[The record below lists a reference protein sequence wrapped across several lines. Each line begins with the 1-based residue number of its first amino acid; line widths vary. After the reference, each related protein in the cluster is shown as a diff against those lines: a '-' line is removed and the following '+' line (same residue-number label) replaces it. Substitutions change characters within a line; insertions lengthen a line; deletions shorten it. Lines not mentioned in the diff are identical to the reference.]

1 MELSNR
7 NTLEQQF
14 AGALAELT
22 QNQRTRLR
30 ELMGTPPDPR
40 RVPESFWQEIRDD
53 VQRRIAAIA
62 YLLFI
67 AAAEEHSQEYGT
79 RTTSTAFDVDAT
91 AFAQQ
96 QAQVMANGY
105 VNASR
110 DRFNSFV
117 NAANQQQSAG
127 GVLPADATK
136 AGTAIAEP
144 VDAPSIPD
152 SRFKFDDEQALA
164 DEIADVLRN
173 ESAERIST
181 TVTTDAQTKGGN
193 AGVKAAWNDPHSTIH
208 GMLLTKIWTN
218 HPELTRTGPCERC
231 EALNGHAEDE
241 WGSIDASA
249 SSGPPLHDFCACTTN
264 YIFTPQMKEN

>member
-7 NTLEQQF
+7 NTLEEQF

-22 QNQRTRLR
+22 QTQRTRLR

-53 VQRRIAAIA
+53 TQRRIAAIA

-79 RTTSTAFDVDAT
+79 RTTATAFDVDAA

-96 QAQVMANGY
+96 QSQVMANGY

-110 DRFNSFV
+110 ERFDSFA
-117 NAANQQQSAG
+117 NAVNQQQAT
-127 GVLPADATK
+127 GVLPADSTK

-144 VDAPSIPD
+144 VDAPTLPD
-152 SRFKFDDEQALA
+152 SDRFNFNDEQELA
-164 DEIADVLRN
+164 DEIADVLQN
-173 ESAERIST
+173 KSAERIAT
-181 TVTTDAQTKGGN
+181 TLTTDAQTQGGN

-218 HPELTRTGPCERC
+218 HPELTRSGPCQRC
-231 EALNGHAEDE
+231 EDLNGQPEE
-241 WGSIDASA
+241 RWGSIDAAA
-249 SSGPPLHDFCACTTN
+249 SSGPPLHDYCACTTN